1 MEEGYVLDAFAVN
14 YAQHLIV
21 CGVHGKS
28 SRLLFFQFGVS
39 TPVQIIEGTLTRFLK
54 NVIPLVIYCITLI
67 CLIVTILQLV
77 PKWNIRI

>member
-14 YAQHLIV
+14 FAQHLIV

-39 TPVQIIEGTLTRFLK
+39 TPVQIIEGIFELFFFFHLLCAG
-54 NVIPLVIYCITLI
+54 PHLI
-67 CLIVTILQLV
+67 
-77 PKWNIRI
+77 